1 MGSILAYSLIKNH
14 THDVVSEIV
23 HHFHEEGHTFFEK
36 GDLNLNIIGIRSPDR
51 HSGEYNDY
59 ICCVYK
65 DNGDWLYK
73 AWRATTD
80 PGLPYRKRP
89 MNSKGCAI
97 LKAGQY
103 RGAYQIGLHKGKYE
117 ALVQRGG
124 QVTVYRDNNK
134 DDTLDRLTED
144 SGYFGINIHK
154 SLRHHQEVG
163 LYSAGCQVFQNSHDF
178 KEFMLLVKRSS
189 VLYGDTF
196 TYTLI
201 E

>member
-1 MGSILAYSLIKNH
+1 
-14 THDVVSEIV
+14 
-23 HHFHEEGHTFFEK
+23 
-36 GDLNLNIIGIRSPDR
+36 
-51 HSGEYNDY
+51 
-59 ICCVYK
+59 
-65 DNGDWLYK
+65 
-73 AWRATTD
+73 
-80 PGLPYRKRP
+80 

-124 QVTVYRDNNK
+124 KVTVYRDNNK
-134 DDTLDRLTED
+134 DDTLDRVTED